1 MWLLCRYSWVSWVS
15 CFACPMGMPG
25 LCCFQNLYAT
35 TGTWCGQHP
44 HKSSVRGIAWP
55 LLLSPCR
62 TCAVH
67 LCALPLQSLAQSLAL
82 PLQSLAQ
89 SLALPLQS
97 LAAVV
102 DSPSRGAAS
111 YLTSFMPPELHG
123 FLCEACVKLLWEYG
137 LTHSQW
143 HYSPLAVRCKG

>member
-1 MWLLCRYSWVSWVS
+1 MWLLCLLGVLGVLFCVSHGDARPLLLS
-15 CFACPMGMPG
+15 KS
-25 LCCFQNLYAT
+25 LCNHWHT
-35 TGTWCGQHP
+35 TWCGQHP

-89 SLALPLQS
+89 SLALTLQS

-102 DSPSRGAAS
+102 DSLSHVAAS

-123 FLCEACVKLLWEYG
+123 FLCEACVKLLWEHG